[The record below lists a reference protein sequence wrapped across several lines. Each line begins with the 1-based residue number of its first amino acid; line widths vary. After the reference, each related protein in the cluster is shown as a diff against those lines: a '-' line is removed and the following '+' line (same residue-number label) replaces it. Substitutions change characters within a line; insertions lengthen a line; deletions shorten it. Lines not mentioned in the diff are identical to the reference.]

1 MKKSSII
8 WNTVLAYLS
17 GALILF
23 VLFRLWAR
31 KRTISV
37 EVEGPISENQPQYDK
52 GTSQPKGPSNLG
64 ITFSPNPIKSEPTYQ
79 EYFDWL
85 RLKENVIYK
94 AKQDG
99 KDFNGNIKFSIGM
112 GHQILPG
119 EDYLLNTTIS
129 ESKVRELFKSDI
141 EKIVEDVNSVVRVPL
156 TRNQKL
162 ALVSIRYNVGP
173 GGFRSGQLLSTLN
186 NRDYAGVA
194 RIIPTFIVT
203 SNGGI
208 FSQGL
213 QNRRRSEAQLFLKTD

>member
-31 KRTISV
+31 KKKISFNV
-37 EVEGPISENQPQYDK
+37 DGPIEDSVIPNESSKP
-52 GTSQPKGPSNLG
+52 TRTG
-64 ITFSPNPIKSEPTYQ
+64 ISFSPTPEQSEPTYE
-79 EYFDWL
+79 EYFNWL
-85 RLKENVIYK
+85 RAKENVTYN
-94 AKQDG
+94 AKRDGQDE
-99 KDFNGNIKFSIGM
+99 KGNAKFSIGM

-119 EDYLLNTTIS
+119 EEYLMNRTIS
-129 ESKVRELFKSDI
+129 EQEVRQLFKTDI
-141 EKIVEDVNSVVRVPL
+141 EKIVRDVNSAVQVPL

-173 GGFRSGQLLSTLN
+173 GGFRSGKLLSTLN
-186 NRDYAGVA
+186 QRKYPETAA
-194 RIIPTFIVT
+194 IIPTFIVT

-208 FSQGL
+208 FNLGL
-213 QNRRRSEAQLFLKTD
+213 QNRRKTEQALFLKTR